1 MAVSRVITIINV
13 LLISCVG
20 LIRYSWVVN
29 DYLPTCRDKLMTI
42 MSSQKAVIIGAGPA
56 GLGAALALARMG
68 VSVTVIEKEA
78 EIGVNRRGE
87 TIRFHQGMEDRLYK
101 GFFEEQTIHRINQ
114 RTYYSHTGKK
124 KADRQ
129 ISTWN
134 LIIEYPR
141 FVQALA
147 SVAEKAGVQIVKS
160 APVDRYIKDG
170 DRVSAVVAN
179 GKEFAADIFFA
190 TAGHHDPSLDIGKR
204 ALSRID
210 IPIRKYLV
218 KNYAGRDTHLE
229 YFFHVDERYPA
240 IAAIFPRGKGE
251 AEVLY
256 MFLTDSAAKKA
267 ASTNIPGTRGAS
279 GREHDKLDFQY
290 IASIIDD
297 FENIH
302 PVFGEK
308 LTGAKRYYETNT
320 LIPMGDIGSDILPA
334 PNLVLAGDAV
344 GQVEARGGSGIRS
357 SFMMGQISAQAAV
370 DTLLRENFSSQAQS
384 AFKKKVLDSEQMHEL
399 KDLNLKFGIPR
410 RLFFSTVTSPSAM
423 DTFWFALEF
432 FMR

>member
-1 MAVSRVITIINV
+1 MSQNSAVV
-13 LLISCVG
+13 
-20 LIRYSWVVN
+20 
-29 DYLPTCRDKLMTI
+29 
-42 MSSQKAVIIGAGPA
+42 IGAGPA
-56 GLGAALALARMG
+56 GLGAAIALARQG
-68 VSVTVIEKEA
+68 LKVTVLEKEA

-101 GFFEEQTIHRINQ
+101 GFFAEQTIHRINQ

-141 FVQALA
+141 FVQTLA
-147 SVAEKAGVQIVKS
+147 KVAREAGVEIITS
-160 APVDRYIKDG
+160 APVERLEKTDA
-170 DRVSAVVAN
+170 RVRAAIAG
-179 GKEFAADIFFA
+179 GKEYAADIFF
-190 TAGHHDPSLDIGKR
+190 TAGGHKDPAVQAARSTH
-204 ALSRID
+204 ATMD

-229 YFFHVDERYPA
+229 YFFHVDETYPA
-240 IAAIFPRGKGE
+240 ICAIFPRGRGE

-256 MFLTDSAAKKA
+256 MFLTDSAAKKQK
-267 ASTNIPGTRGAS
+267 
-279 GREHDKLDFQY
+279 ELDFRR
-290 IASIIDD
+290 IANTIDD
-297 FENIH
+297 FENLH

-308 LTGAKRYYETNT
+308 LRGAERYYETNT
-320 LIPMGDIGSDILPA
+320 LIPMGDIGNEVLPLS
-334 PNLVLAGDAV
+334 NLIVAGDAV

-357 SFMMGQISAQAAV
+357 SFMMGYLSAETAV
-370 DTLLRENFSSQAQS
+370 QTLLRENFSAQSQS
-384 AFKKKVLDSEQMHEL
+384 AFRKAVLDSEQMHEL

-410 RLFFSTVTSPSAM
+410 RLFFSTVTSPGAM